1 MLRLIHGNNYYISHK
16 HLLELKKNSKD
27 TEYAIIDG
35 DTIRDSAEI
44 FVKDQSFG
52 MFKTSTVTIVKRF
65 FKNPKKISLEKK
77 IIEELSKSDLANI
90 ELIFWE
96 DQDLFEKKKKSKP
109 KATGKKPRATSKL
122 DTYLKN
128 NAQIELNEEFSQ
140 REIEEWIR
148 GQFIKESIKIST
160 NTLEKFIQRVGINLA
175 ILDSEVEKLI
185 LFMKSEHRSEITLN
199 DIETITSLYIQ
210 DYKIWDLTDA
220 FFDKNKKKALDVLDS
235 LLVVP
240 ARDFPMIIGSLLKQ
254 IKTIYLVK
262 KYLNDQRRVMS
273 KLRMPPYAYY
283 KAENLAKKIDINS
296 LKLMYRKFIDLD
308 YSIKQ
313 GKIDVK
319 LGLDLLI
326 ITLS

>member
-16 HLLELKKNSKD
+16 HLLEIKKSSKE

-35 DTIRDSAEI
+35 DSIQDSAEI
-44 FVKDQSFG
+44 FVKDQSYG

-77 IIEELSKSDLANI
+77 IIEELSKADLSTI

-96 DQDLFEKKKKSKP
+96 DQDLFEKKKKSKA
-109 KATGKKPRATSKL
+109 KATNKKPRATSKL

-128 NAQIELNEEFSQ
+128 NAQIELNEEYSQ

-148 GQFIKESIKIST
+148 GLFIKESIKIST
-160 NTLEKFIQRVGINLA
+160 NTLEKFIQRVGYNLA

-185 LFMKSEHRSEITLN
+185 LLLKAESRNEITPN
-199 DIETITSLYIQ
+199 DIETITSLYQQ

-220 FFDKNKKKALDVLDS
+220 FFDKNKKKALEVLDN
-235 LLVVP
+235 LLVTP

-262 KYLNDQRRVMS
+262 KYLNDPRRLMS
-273 KLRMPPYAYY
+273 KLRMPPFLYY
-283 KAENLAKKIDINS
+283 KAESLAKKIDINT
-296 LKLMYRKFIDLD
+296 LKLMYKKFIDLD